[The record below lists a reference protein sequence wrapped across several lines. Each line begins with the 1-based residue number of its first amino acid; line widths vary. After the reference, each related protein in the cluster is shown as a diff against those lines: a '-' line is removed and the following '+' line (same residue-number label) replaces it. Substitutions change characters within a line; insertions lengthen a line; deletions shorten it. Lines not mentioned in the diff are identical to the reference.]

1 MGDKMTNTKK
11 SVKKTNVK
19 KDTCKCKC
27 CKNGDCKCKNC
38 KQGDCKCGCCGKDSI
53 KYTSI
58 FAAWCAFW
66 RRGFTEWAGTSSR
79 SEFWLSLLG
88 NFILSV
94 IFVLLITG
102 GIMLDSRLGNQN
114 GTFVSGAFALPYLY
128 AIVSFIPMVSMLT
141 RRMHD
146 AGLSAWFWLLY
157 PLSFM
162 PIVGSYIWFMCVIVF
177 GLLPTKTIDN
187 PYQGFNKQ

>member
-1 MGDKMTNTKK
+1 M
-11 SVKKTNVK
+11 
-19 KDTCKCKC
+19 
-27 CKNGDCKCKNC
+27 
-38 KQGDCKCGCCGKDSI
+38 
-53 KYTSI
+53 KYTSV

-79 SEFWLSLLG
+79 SEFWLAMLG

-94 IFVLLITG
+94 IFVLLIAL
-102 GIMLDSRLGNQN
+102 GIVLDAGN
-114 GTFVSGAFALPYLY
+114 TDVFVSVALLLPYVY
-128 AIVSFIPMVSMLT
+128 AIVSFVPMVSMLT